1 MRGWSVL
8 YIDDQ
13 TGVIVAEAL
22 RRPWKHKDDVRISIG
37 LDENGQTRVDLRSTS
52 RQEKWDWGLNRRR
65 ISSFLRLLDREL
77 SARPDQILKH
87 IGVHA

>member
-22 RRPWKHKDDVRISIG
+22 RLLWKHKDDVRISIG

-52 RQEKWDWGLNRRR
+52 RQGKRDWGRNRRR

-77 SARPDQILKH
+77 SAHPDQILNQSWVK
-87 IGVHA
+87 V